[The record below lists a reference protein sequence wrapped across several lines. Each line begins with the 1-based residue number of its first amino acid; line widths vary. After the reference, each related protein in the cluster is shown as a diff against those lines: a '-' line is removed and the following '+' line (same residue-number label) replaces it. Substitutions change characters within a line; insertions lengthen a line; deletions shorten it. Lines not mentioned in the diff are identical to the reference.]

1 MKFLL
6 IIDSMEAQG
15 GTQTF
20 CNNIKEN
27 LSSIGHD
34 VKILTIID
42 KIKCET
48 ETNITKL
55 GLRKNIQ
62 ILFYLTKIKKISKKF
77 DKIIVLSGHTFQYIH
92 FALDHHNTVYRESN
106 DPYFRNAN
114 LSFFKGIFVK
124 ALYEI
129 FLMSNH
135 KLIIQNAEA
144 HKRILQRHKKLS
156 NLHILPNPCF
166 ATYNRSVKKFSQRR
180 YVLISLSRDTW
191 MKGNDRHKIIYE
203 EINQNTVVLGQVSD
217 ENKVKKSNIDYVGRV
232 EEVRS
237 YLEDAQVLILLSR
250 VEGFPNVVQEA
261 IQAGCYVVVSHE
273 LSWVKDSFDNFG
285 EVIKVLPCDQIEN
298 ISLKLLNI
306 IEEFGEAVPASI
318 RKSIKESFSSVNYIG
333 KISEMNA

>member
-1 MKFLL
+1 M
-6 IIDSMEAQG
+6 
-15 GTQTF
+15 
-20 CNNIKEN
+20 
-27 LSSIGHD
+27 
-34 VKILTIID
+34 
-42 KIKCET
+42 
-48 ETNITKL
+48 NITKL

-106 DPYFRNAN
+106 DPYFRNTK
-114 LSFFKGIFVK
+114 LTFFKGIFIK

-156 NLHILPNPCF
+156 NLRILPNPCF
-166 ATYNRSVKKFSQRR
+166 ATYNRSVKQFSQRR
-180 YVLISLSRDTW
+180 YVFISLSRDTW

-203 EINQNTVVLGQVSD
+203 EINQNTLVLGQVSD

-261 IQAGCYVVVSHE
+261 IQAGCYIVVSEE
-273 LSWVKDSFDNFG
+273 LSWIKDTFDAFG
-285 EVIKVLPCDQIEN
+285 NIVTVIRCRRNEN
-298 ISLKLLNI
+298 ISLQLQKITEGLR
-306 IEEFGEAVPASI
+306 EAVPALI
-318 RKSIKESFSSVNYIG
+318 RKSIKEGFSPSSYIRQ
-333 KISEMNA
+333 ISEMNA